1 MKDIDKEKLYTQN
14 VKVYYESRL
23 LEVLL
28 VIYSGYA
35 FVIKKDTHLLFQP
48 FHILNDVSKFL
59 YSDKYQCCLAMK
71 MRDLR
76 KLSGRDHLI
85 IYTGK
90 RQLLQDFM
98 DQYAELEED
107 DIIFEANE
115 EFSILV
121 NQSPV
126 WFSFEDVMRSDRQ
139 ESKLISSDANVL
151 TGFLELKENRAM
163 NILRSLFQGDQACWE
178 RKYLVLDA
186 KTLKAYAPSS

>member
-1 MKDIDKEKLYTQN
+1 
-14 VKVYYESRL
+14 
-23 LEVLL
+23 
-28 VIYSGYA
+28 
-35 FVIKKDTHLLFQP
+35 
-48 FHILNDVSKFL
+48 
-59 YSDKYQCCLAMK
+59 MK

-126 WFSFEDVMRSDRQ
+126 WFSFEDVMRSDR
-139 ESKLISSDANVL
+139 
-151 TGFLELKENRAM
+151 
-163 NILRSLFQGDQACWE
+163 
-178 RKYLVLDA
+178 
-186 KTLKAYAPSS
+186 